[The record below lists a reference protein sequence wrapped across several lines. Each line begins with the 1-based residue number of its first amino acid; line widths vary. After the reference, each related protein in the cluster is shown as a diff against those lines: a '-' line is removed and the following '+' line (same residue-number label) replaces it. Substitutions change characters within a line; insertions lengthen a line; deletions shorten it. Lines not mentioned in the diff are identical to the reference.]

1 MDPTNSKHRDRSLPA
16 GYKVISVDF
25 SNGSPVAES
34 TSMTAA
40 QDIFSNPDTTVCPG
54 SCFRPVGLALDG
66 KGRLFVSSDSSGEL
80 YVLVKT
86 GEGSE
91 SESPTSTGSAPAAT
105 SSKESKAGRNGV
117 VSALVL
123 VGAGAFAMALL

>member
-1 MDPTNSKHRDRSLPA
+1 
-16 GYKVISVDF
+16 
-25 SNGSPVAES
+25 
-34 TSMTAA
+34 MTAA

-123 VGAGAFAMALL
+123 VGVGAFAMALL